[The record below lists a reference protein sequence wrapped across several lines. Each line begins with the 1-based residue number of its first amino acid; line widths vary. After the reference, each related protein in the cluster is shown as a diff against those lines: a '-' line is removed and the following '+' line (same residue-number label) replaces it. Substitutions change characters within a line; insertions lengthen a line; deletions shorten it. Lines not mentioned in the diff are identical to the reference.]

1 MKIKLKD
8 FKHKS
13 DKIFAEAIIKDKEV
27 IRTKSLDDSYVV
39 NGKPA
44 NSEFRTTY
52 ELIVLD
58 KFDPN
63 FKHGKLVI
71 EYLISSGVE
80 YKAFIVAN
88 FFKHV
93 YLKLLFE
100 HYWFQRMKGLKQ
112 IFIGVIIGVVSAVI
126 AGLILNLFTCS

>member
-13 DKIFAEAIIKDKEV
+13 DKIFAEAIIKDKEI
-27 IRTKSLDDSYVV
+27 IRTISLDDKYMV

-44 NSEFRTTY
+44 NSDFRTTY
-52 ELIVLD
+52 EFIVLD
-58 KFDPN
+58 KFDDD

-71 EYLISSGVE
+71 KYSIFSGVT

-88 FFKHV
+88 FLKRV

-100 HYWFQRMKGLKQ
+100 HYLIQRMKGLKQ
-112 IFIGVIIGVVSAVI
+112 IFIGIIIGVITAV
-126 AGLILNLFTCS
+126 ILNLII

>member
-1 MKIKLKD
+1 MKIELKD

-13 DKIFAEAIIKDKEV
+13 DKIFAEAILKNKEV
-27 IRTKSLDDSYVV
+27 VRTTSLDDSYII

-44 NSEFRTTY
+44 NSDFRTTY

-58 KFDPN
+58 KFDSD
-63 FKHGKLVI
+63 FKYGKLVI
-71 EYLISSGVE
+71 KYSIFSGVT

-88 FFKHV
+88 IFKRV

-100 HYWFQRMKGLKQ
+100 RYLFQRMKGLKQ
-112 IFIGVIIGVVSAVI
+112 IFIGVIIGVVSAVV
-126 AGLILNLFTCS
+126 AGLILNFFTCS